1 MSRAN
6 QDEVVKNKTELKR
19 GEEGQELTF
28 EPGFGAQDNVLE
40 DDETLT
46 DLGGVSEK
54 AIRDDLLEE
63 KLGNK
68 AHLD

>member
-6 QDEVVKNKTELKR
+6 QDEVVEKKTKLKR
-19 GEEGQELTF
+19 GKEGQELTF
-28 EPGFGAQDNVLE
+28 EYGFSAQDNVLE

-54 AIRDDLLEE
+54 AIRDGLLEE

-68 AHLD
+68 AHSD

>member
-28 EPGFGAQDNVLE
+28 EHGFGAQDNVLE